1 MNIKYDIA
9 TKNDIDELIR
19 LRIAYMI
26 DDFGS
31 VTDEERAGM
40 EKQLT
45 DYFNRK
51 LGTELVAFVARDE
64 DRELV
69 GEEDINLNEDMI
81 SESIDGTKRG
91 NIVSVAYLHIIEMPA
106 NSILLSGL
114 FGDVLSVYTE
124 PEYRGKGLCT
134 QLMKNLVE
142 YGKERGLG
150 RIDLK
155 ATDDGYPIYEKVGF
169 KETEHRYRDMIL
181 YFEKV
186 RF

>member
-1 MNIKYDIA
+1 MNITFDIA
-9 TKNDIDELIR
+9 TKDDIDELIR

-31 VTDEERAGM
+31 VTDEEKAGM
-40 EKQLT
+40 EKQLP
-45 DYFNRK
+45 DYFERK

-64 DRELV
+64 DRSV
-69 GEEDINLNEDMI
+69 
-81 SESIDGTKRG
+81 SGTGK
-91 NIVSVAYLHIIEMPA
+91 IVSVAYLHIIEMPA

-134 QLMKNLVE
+134 QLMKNLIE
-142 YGKERGLG
+142 YGQKRGLG

-155 ATDDGYPIYEKVGF
+155 ATDEGYPIYEKVGF
-169 KETEHRYRDMIL
+169 KETGHRYRDMKL